1 MLVRIQV
8 KPKILVG
15 NGLVVD
21 RIPAGLEI
29 ENLNIVQGEK
39 MGSISIAG
47 IDPADAMADRRIQH
61 VEFRDDRFVAAV
73 RLQGE
78 INLFYR
84 ARVVT
89 PGKFVFPPLYA
100 EDMYRPDTYG
110 LAEGEGSLTVIDG
123 KEKTAP

>member
-1 MLVRIQV
+1 VGESVLVRVQV
-8 KPKILVG
+8 KPKVHIG

-21 RIPAGLEI
+21 HIPAGLEI
-29 ENLNIVQGEK
+29 ENLNIAQGEA
-39 MGSISIAG
+39 MGAVSIAG
-47 IDPADAMADRRIQH
+47 IDPAAAMADRRIQH

-89 PGKFVFPPLYA
+89 RASSSSRRCTP
-100 EDMYRPDTYG
+100 
-110 LAEGEGSLTVIDG
+110 
-123 KEKTAP
+123 KTCTGPTPTGWPKATAA